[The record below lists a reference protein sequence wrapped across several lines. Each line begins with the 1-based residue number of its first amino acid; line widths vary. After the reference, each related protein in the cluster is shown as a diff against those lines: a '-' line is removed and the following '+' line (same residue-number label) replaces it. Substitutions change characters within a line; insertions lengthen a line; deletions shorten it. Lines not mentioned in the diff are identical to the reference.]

1 MKYFVLIK
9 LIVFLTCLTISCVG
23 DQSYELPDL
32 ELPEVNP
39 KGSLI
44 TFRALRAALE
54 QEMLNNQ
61 NEVLTIQSELY
72 LIGYVISSDEHGNFF
87 EELILQD
94 EPANPLSGLRV
105 LIDSSPLFP
114 AFEPGRKVYVQLRGL
129 TIGIENG
136 QLTLGMRDG
145 NRIRHVAESRMFDYL
160 MRTNELT
167 PIDPM
172 DVKISELNI
181 NQINT
186 CVRFSQ
192 VQFNRNQVLGEDP
205 LTYSGEPEDQFDGE
219 RILESCRDESSIV
232 FSTSTFADFSS
243 VTLPAGSGEV
253 EGIFTYNFFGDEF
266 NIVVNGLQGV
276 KLDNIE
282 RCDPAEVNCGVAT
295 VVGSGILFSDDF
307 EAQQEGEAIK
317 GNGWTNYIEAG
328 TESWEAYTANGS
340 NASLG
345 VSVRAGSYQ
354 SGDERSVA
362 WLISPLLDFDQQEGE
377 TLTFRTSNSFA
388 DGSTLELLFSSDW
401 NGDPGAITA
410 STWEL
415 MPAAILVQD
424 KDYFGDWIFSGL
436 VDLSC
441 IDGTGSIAWRY
452 EGSGDEDLD
461 GTYELDDV
469 EIRYS
474 K

>member
-1 MKYFVLIK
+1 MKYSLLTIAIVL
-9 LIVFLTCLTISCVG
+9 LTCLTISCVE

-32 ELPEVNP
+32 EVTEVDP
-39 KGSLI
+39 RGSLI
-44 TFRALRAALE
+44 TFLALRDALE

-61 NEVLTIQSELY
+61 NEVLTIDSELY
-72 LIGYVISSDEHGNFF
+72 LIAYVISSDEHGNFF

-94 EPANPLSGLRV
+94 EPTDPKAGLRI

-129 TIGIENG
+129 TVGIENG
-136 QLTLGMRDG
+136 QLTLGIRDG
-145 NRIRHVAESRMFDYL
+145 NRIRHVGESAMYDYL
-160 MRTNELT
+160 LRTNELT
-167 PIDPM
+167 PIDPL
-172 DVKISELNI
+172 DVNVSELTSS
-181 NQINT
+181 QINT

-192 VQFNRNQVLGEDP
+192 VQFNRNQVLGDDP

-219 RILESCRDESSIV
+219 RILESCRDGSSIV

-243 VTLPAGSGEV
+243 VTLPDGSGEV

-276 KLDNIE
+276 KLDNVE
-282 RCDPAEVNCGVAT
+282 RCDPAEVNCGVAAM
-295 VVGSGILFSDDF
+295 VGQGILFADNF
-307 EAQQEGEAIK
+307 EAQQEGEPVN

-328 TESWEAYTANGS
+328 TESWEAYTATGS

-354 SGDERSVA
+354 SGDDRSVT
-362 WLISPLLDFDQQEGE
+362 WLISPRLDFDPQDGE

-388 DGSTLELLFSSDW
+388 DGSTLELLFSPDW
-401 NGDPGAITA
+401 SGDPDAIPA

-415 MPAAILVQD
+415 MPAAILVED
-424 KDYFGDWIFSGL
+424 EDYFGDWIFSGL

-441 IDGTGSIAWRY
+441 ISGTGHIAWRY
-452 EGSGDEDLD
+452 EGSGDEDFD

-469 EIRYS
+469 EVRYTE
-474 K
+474 